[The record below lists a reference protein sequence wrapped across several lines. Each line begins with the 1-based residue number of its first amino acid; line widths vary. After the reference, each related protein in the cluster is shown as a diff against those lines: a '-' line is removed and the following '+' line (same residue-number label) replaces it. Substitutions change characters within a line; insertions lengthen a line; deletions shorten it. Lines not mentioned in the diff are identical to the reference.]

1 MSEKTTKAVKKATSK
16 STAKKVSPT
25 KTKET
30 ETLVKAKKQLDD
42 INKLLN
48 ESSMKLPSLVSTQN
62 VAVNSLNG
70 MMQNKYQTDVELI
83 GMLEEFFV
91 KMVDL
96 LRLRTTI
103 DEKLSQINYRIKNLQ
118 DATTKGEFRGNLQ
131 ILGITLNEAE
141 QVVKNYQDMYTNLF
155 TEQAFLQFQLMEQLL
170 MFRNEGEPEI
180 TLAFEK
186 GMQIFQQINKKISS

>member
-1 MSEKTTKAVKKATSK
+1 LSKKSTKTTKKTSSNSKNNKKS
-16 STAKKVSPT
+16 SMT
-25 KTKET
+25 KKET
-30 ETLVKAKKQLDD
+30 EILEQAKKQLASL
-42 INKLLN
+42 NKLLS
-48 ESSMKLPSLVSTQN
+48 ESSIKLPSLVSTKN

-70 MMQNKYQTDVELI
+70 IIQNKYQTDVELI

-103 DEKLSQINYRIKNLQ
+103 DEKLSQINYRIENLHK
-118 DATTKGEFRGNLQ
+118 AKTIGEFRGNLQ

-141 QVVKNYQDMYTNLF
+141 QVVKNYQLMYSNLF

-170 MFRNEGEPEI
+170 LFRNEGTPE
-180 TLAFEK
+180 LSSAFEK
-186 GMQIFQQINKKISS
+186 GMQIFQQLNKKIAY